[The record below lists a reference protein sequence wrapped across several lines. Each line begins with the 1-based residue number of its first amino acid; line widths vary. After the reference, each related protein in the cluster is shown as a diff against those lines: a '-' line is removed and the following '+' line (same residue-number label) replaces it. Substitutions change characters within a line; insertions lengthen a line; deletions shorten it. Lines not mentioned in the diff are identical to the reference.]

1 MSELPEIHTHSKHG
15 SNDPDREQADRVV
28 GLFISV
34 IAIFLAVCS
43 GLGHRAD
50 NNEIVARV
58 NASNTWAY
66 YQAKKIRSFQSEVGG
81 DLVALLSSGSGSA
94 TQTKANALTKKYSE
108 SVARYESESKEITER
123 AKEFEK
129 EGDHFETRGDRF
141 DIAEVFLQIA
151 VVLCSIMLLTRLR
164 LFLYIGLGFSTV
176 GLLVMASALLVH

>member
-1 MSELPEIHTHSKHG
+1 MSELPEIHTHSGH
-15 SNDPDREQADRVV
+15 SSDPEKEQSDRAV

-66 YQAKKIRSFQSEVGG
+66 YQAKKIRSFQSEIGG
-81 DLVALLSSGSGSA
+81 DLAGLLGGASGSA
-94 TQTKANALTKKYSE
+94 IQAKANALTGKYAE
-108 SVARYESESKEITER
+108 NRARYETESKEITER
-123 AKEFEK
+123 AKQFES

-141 DIAEVFLQIA
+141 DIAEIFLQIA
-151 VVLCSIMLLTRLR
+151 VVLCSIMILTRLR
-164 LFLYIGLGFSTV
+164 LFLYIGLGFSAV
-176 GLLVMASALLVH
+176 GLLVMLSAFLVH